1 VRGRPVRSITWW
13 TISCLIKAVTSLAR
27 TVFDCTTRY
36 PVDVT
41 GFASFVKQ
49 PIAPFSNFVMRKT
62 RSRHHP
68 TDASRG
74 VSAHI
79 NAIPV
84 VIVLL
89 PFVR

>member
-1 VRGRPVRSITWW
+1 VRSITWW

-41 GFASFVKQ
+41 GFASFVKHR
-49 PIAPFSNFVMRKT
+49 IAPFSIFVMRKT
-62 RSRHHP
+62 RPRLSS
-68 TDASRG
+68 AGALEG
-74 VSAHI
+74 VSAHVDP
-79 NAIPV
+79 IPV
-84 VIVLL
+84 VIVCL